1 MRIIALISVLTL
13 TACSVSDITDRHSG
27 PGISNSGVPSASGS
41 TTPAGDEDYRG
52 KLMEELGG
60 A

>member
-1 MRIIALISVLTL
+1 MRIIALFSVLTL
-13 TACSVSDITDRHSG
+13 TACSVSNMTDRHSG
-27 PGISNSGVPSASGS
+27 PGISNSGVPAASAD
-41 TTPAGDEDYRG
+41 TTPAGDGDYRG